1 MHGRLSSVIFDI
13 NIHSLQPEGKM
24 RWKGKPT
31 KEAFL
36 GIRIRRDVKKKKATI
51 FPVHIFLYISLLPL
65 CMDVD
70 LGWSRKYSG
79 TFACRRV
86 IPGD

>member
-1 MHGRLSSVIFDI
+1 MHCRRPSVIFDI
-13 NIHSLQPEGKM
+13 NIHSLQPEGET

-36 GIRIRRDVKKKKATI
+36 GIRIRRDVKKKRATI

-70 LGWSRKYSG
+70 LGRSRKRSG
-79 TFACRRV
+79 TVVCRRV